1 MQEGGRLG
9 IVVAGSL
16 SEGLKVRLDAGT
28 SVEDMRVGKFVKIR
42 GEQHDFFC
50 LVTDVLLDAANSRV
64 LADPPPEDEPFL
76 RAVLAGTVTYG
87 LLQVEPRLM
96 LARDVDTSAEAGPQP
111 VKTIPTHFSTAYV
124 ASEADFER
132 VFGADGPGRFAIGE
146 PLDMAVPIRLNLR
159 RFVERSNG
167 VFGKS
172 GTGKSFLT
180 RLLLCGIIQHRV
192 AANLIFDMHSE
203 YGWEAHTEEHGVR
216 AKGLK
221 QLFRG
226 QVFIYTLDPK
236 SARERGVPYDGE
248 LRIGRD
254 EIDLDDIALLHD
266 ELRLHPTAIESG
278 SLVVQQHG
286 DRWLSELL
294 AMDGDALRAFCDRQ
308 GANLQSL
315 SALRRKLQANIA
327 TLPFVADRGYG
338 LDEIVKRLEQGQHV
352 VLEFGQ
358 HRRLLPYMLVANI
371 ITRLIHR
378 KWITKTEQY
387 LRSKDEGQRPQ
398 PLMITIE
405 EAHRFLNPE
414 AARQTSF
421 GTIARELRKF
431 FVTLLVVDQRPS
443 GIDPEV
449 LSQLGTRVTAQL
461 NDERDIDAI
470 FTGVAGGSKLRQML
484 ASLDS
489 REQALILGHAVPMP
503 VMFRVRKYDEA
514 FYAALDAFGA
524 QREQIVRPAPPR
536 GGDPSPRPSTVDP
549 LAPDN
554 MVEFPQPRAP
564 LPNGDRPRAYDELFP
579 D

>member
-1 MQEGGRLG
+1 MQESGRLG

-16 SEGLKVRLDAGT
+16 TDGLKVRLDAGT
-28 SVEDMRVGKFVKIR
+28 SVEDMRVGKFVKIC

-50 LVTDVLLDAANSRV
+50 LVTDVQLAAANPRV
-64 LADPPPEDEPFL
+64 LADPPAEDEALL
-76 RAVLAGTVTYG
+76 RAALAGTQTYG

-96 LARDVDTSAEAGPQP
+96 LARAADAAAAADLVPQP
-111 VKTIPTHFSTAYV
+111 VKTIPAHFATAFV

-132 VFGADGPGRFAIGE
+132 VFGAEAPGRFAIGK
-146 PLDMAVPIRLNLR
+146 PLDMAVPIRLDLR

-203 YGWEAHTEEHGVR
+203 YGWEAHTEQQGVR

-236 SARERGVPYDGE
+236 SARTRGVPYDGE
-248 LRIGRD
+248 VRIGLD
-254 EIDLDDIALLHD
+254 EITLDDIALLHD
-266 ELRLHPTAIESG
+266 ELRLHPTAVESG
-278 SLVVQQHG
+278 SLVVQQYG
-286 DRWLSELL
+286 DRWLPELL
-294 AMDGDALRAFCDRQ
+294 AMDGDALRAFCERH
-308 GANLQSL
+308 GANVQSL
-315 SALRRKLQANIA
+315 SALRRKLQAHIA
-327 TLPFVADRGYG
+327 SLAFVAERGHG
-338 LDEIVKRLEQGQHV
+338 LEEIVKRLEQGQHV

-371 ITRLIHR
+371 ITRLIHGR
-378 KWITKTEQY
+378 WVDKTEQY
-387 LRSKDEGQRPQ
+387 LRSHDESRRPQ

-421 GTIARELRKF
+421 GTIAREMRKF

-449 LSQLGTRVTAQL
+449 LSQLGTRITAQL
-461 NDERDIDAI
+461 NDDRDIEAI
-470 FTGVAGGSKLRQML
+470 FTGVAGGSKLRHML

-489 REQALILGHAVPMP
+489 REQALILGHAVPLP
-503 VMFRVRKYDEA
+503 VMFRVRKYDEQL
-514 FYAALDAFGA
+514 YAALDPFGA
-524 QREQIVRPAPPR
+524 QRALARPGSSPAGTPQAP
-536 GGDPSPRPSTVDP
+536 VDP
-549 LAPDN
+549 FAPDN
-554 MVEFPQPRAP
+554 VVEFPRPRPP
-564 LPNGDRPRAYDELFP
+564 LPDADRPRAYDELFP
-579 D
+579 E

>member
-16 SEGLKVRLDAGT
+16 TEGLKVRLDAGT

-50 LVTDVLLDAANSRV
+50 LVTDVQLAAATPRV
-64 LADPPPEDEPFL
+64 LADPPAEDEPLL
-76 RAVLAGTVTYG
+76 RAALAGTQTYG
-87 LLQVEPRLM
+87 LLHVEPRLM
-96 LARDVDTSAEAGPQP
+96 LAREAAAAATGDLVPQP
-111 VKTIPTHFSTAYV
+111 VKTIPAHFSTAFV

-132 VFGADGPGRFAIGE
+132 VFGADTPGRFAIGE
-146 PLDMAVPIRLNLR
+146 PLDMAVPIRLDLR

-180 RLLLCGIIQHRV
+180 RLLLCGIIQHRM

-203 YGWEAHTEEHGVR
+203 YGWEAHTEQQGVR

-226 QVFIYTLDPK
+226 QVFIYTLDAK
-236 SARERGVPYDGE
+236 SARTRGVPYDGE
-248 LRIGRD
+248 VRIGLD
-254 EIDLDDIALLHD
+254 EITLDDIALLHD
-266 ELRLHPTAIESG
+266 ELRLHPTAVESG
-278 SLVVQQHG
+278 SLVVQQYG
-286 DRWLSELL
+286 DRWLPALL
-294 AMDGDALRAFCDRQ
+294 EMDTEALRAFCEQ
-308 GANLQSL
+308 HGANVQSL
-315 SALRRKLQANIA
+315 SALRRKLQAHVA
-327 TLPFVADRGYG
+327 SLAFVDQRGHG
-338 LDEIVKRLEQGQHV
+338 LGEIVKRLEQGQHV

-371 ITRLIHR
+371 ITRLIHGR
-378 KWITKTEQY
+378 WIDKTERY
-387 LRSKDEGQRPQ
+387 LHAQDESQRPQ

-421 GTIARELRKF
+421 GTIAREMRKF

-449 LSQLGTRVTAQL
+449 LSQLGTRITAQL
-461 NDERDIDAI
+461 NDERDIEAI

-503 VMFRVRKYDEA
+503 VMFRVRKYDEQL
-514 FYAALDAFGA
+514 YAALDPFGA
-524 QREQIVRPAPPR
+524 QRTLARSGCGSAGAPPAATAP
-536 GGDPSPRPSTVDP
+536 G
-549 LAPDN
+549 APDN
-554 MVEFPQPRAP
+554 VVEFPKPRAA
-564 LPNGDRPRAYDELFP
+564 LPDGDRPRAYDELFP
-579 D
+579 E